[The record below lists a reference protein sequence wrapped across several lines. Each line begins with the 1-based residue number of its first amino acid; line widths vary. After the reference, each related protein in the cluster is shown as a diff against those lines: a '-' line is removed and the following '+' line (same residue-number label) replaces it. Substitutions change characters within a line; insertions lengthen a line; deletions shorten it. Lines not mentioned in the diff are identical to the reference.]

1 MRKLFALFV
10 MALLCFVACESV
22 VTDDNINND
31 GPGNDSTIVTPHLSV
46 TSDSIIRMTYLGG
59 KATIDYTIEEPC
71 EGVELAVVPDVDWID
86 YQIFSNNIALD
97 IKPNSDS
104 QQRVGVVTLTY
115 GEEVVEVFVEQ
126 GGMLAQGEVRL
137 NLLSERKMTYDA
149 NGGDGEILY
158 SLETSNEGAVVEVD
172 ADAEWIGEFVVEAD
186 KVGFVVAKNT
196 TIEQR
201 TAHIVLSYE
210 TTSATVTVVQ
220 DGISN
225 EVLLSAKRKII
236 EAGEAVEFVAMQA
249 NEDVTAVAKYFD
261 YYTREEVSNPYT
273 IAEAGE
279 RVFYA
284 TCNGETSKVLT
295 INIIPAGSPAFPE
308 DSDPDNFTFKHRML
322 LIDHTGTDCGFC
334 PNMMVSLKTLSQ
346 NSAYNDTYNIAMAHS
361 YNTGDKAFSLTART
375 LFNFFNKTTKVAT
388 GYPTLTFNYWYND
401 SSSSNINYIYT
412 HLQKNMLESQDV
424 AAAVSTAVK
433 GDDVLVS
440 VALKSERDRT
450 YRINIFLLEDDVY
463 SYQYNATENWMHYHE
478 NAIRSSY
485 FTLDYTDI
493 SGGEWGYVGKNS
505 TTYKVFTM
513 PTESSWVKSNLKVLV
528 IIAAQNSNNKFDVV
542 NTTMC
547 PINGSVPFDY
557 K

>member
-1 MRKLFALFV
+1 MRKFFALFV
-10 MALLCFVACESV
+10 MVLLCFVACESV

-31 GPGNDSTIVTPHLSV
+31 GPGNDSTIVTSHLSV

-71 EGVELAVVPDVDWID
+71 EGVELAVATDVDWID

-220 DGISN
+220 EGLSK
-225 EVLLSAKRKII
+225 EVVLDAKRKII
-236 EAGEAVEFVAMQA
+236 ETGEAVEFVAMQA

-322 LIDHTGTDCGFC
+322 LIDHTGTDCGYC
-334 PNMMVSLKTLSQ
+334 PLMMESLKTLSQ

-361 YNTGDKAFSLTART
+361 YNTDDKAFTLTSRT

-412 HLQKNMLESQDV
+412 HLQKNILESQDV

-450 YRINIFLLEDDVY
+450 YKINIFLLEDDVY

-547 PINGSVPFDY
+547 PINSSVPFDY

>member
-1 MRKLFALFV
+1 MRKFFALFV

-31 GPGNDSTIVTPHLSV
+31 GPGNDSTIVTPHISV

-172 ADAEWIGEFVVEAD
+172 ADAEWIGEFVIEAD

-196 TIEQR
+196 TIEER
-201 TAHIVLSYE
+201 TARIVLSYE

-220 DGISN
+220 EGLSK
-225 EVLLSAKRKII
+225 EVLLDAKRRII

-322 LIDHTGTDCGFC
+322 LIDHTGTDCGYC

-361 YNTGDKAFSLTART
+361 YNTDDKAFTLTSRT

-547 PINGSVPFDY
+547 PINSSVPFDY

>member
-1 MRKLFALFV
+1 MRKFFALFV

-31 GPGNDSTIVTPHLSV
+31 GPGNDSTIVTSHLSV

-71 EGVELAVVPDVDWID
+71 EGVELAVATDVDWID

-104 QQRVGVVTLTY
+104 QQRIGVVTLTY

-220 DGISN
+220 EGLSN
-225 EVLLSAKRKII
+225 EVVLDAKRKII

-322 LIDHTGTDCGFC
+322 LIDHTGTDCGYC

-361 YNTGDKAFSLTART
+361 FNTDDKAFSLTART

-450 YRINIFLLEDDVY
+450 YKINIFLLEDDVY

>member
-1 MRKLFALFV
+1 MRKFFALFV

-31 GPGNDSTIVTPHLSV
+31 GPGNGSTIVTNHLSV

-59 KATIDYTIEEPC
+59 QATISYTIEEPC
-71 EGVELAVVPDVDWID
+71 EGVELAVATDVDWID
-86 YQIFSNNIALD
+86 YQISQNAVTLTIE
-97 IKPNSDS
+97 PNADS

-115 GEEVVEVFVEQ
+115 GEEAVEVFVEQ

-158 SLETSNEGAVVEVD
+158 SLETSNEGAVVEVE
-172 ADAEWIGEFVVEAD
+172 ADAEWIGEFVVEAN
-186 KVGFVVAKNT
+186 KVGFVVAKNP

-220 DGISN
+220 EGLSK
-225 EVLLSAKRKII
+225 EVVLSAKRKII

-346 NSAYNDTYNIAMAHS
+346 NSAYNDAYNIAMAHS

-505 TTYKVFTM
+505 TTYKVFTL

-528 IIAAQNSNNKFDVV
+528 IIAAQNSDNKYEVV

-547 PINGSVPFDY
+547 PINSSVPFDY

>member
-1 MRKLFALFV
+1 MRKLFALLV

-31 GPGNDSTIVTPHLSV
+31 GPGNGSTIVTNHLSV

-59 KATIDYTIEEPC
+59 QATINYTIEEPC
-71 EGVELAVVPDVDWID
+71 EGVDLAVVPDVDWID
-86 YQIFSNNIALD
+86 YEISQNAVTLTIE
-97 IKPNSDS
+97 PNADY

-126 GGMLAQGEVRL
+126 SGKLAEDEVRL
-137 NLLSERKMTYDA
+137 SLLSERKMTFDA
-149 NGGDGEILY
+149 DGGSGEIRY
-158 SLETSNEGAVVEVD
+158 SLETSDAEAVVEVE
-172 ADAEWIGEFVVEAD
+172 ADTEWVGEFVVEAD

-201 TAHIVLSYE
+201 TARVVLSYE
-210 TTSATVTVVQ
+210 SESVMVTIVQ

-225 EVLLSAKRKII
+225 EVVLDAKRRII

-308 DSDPDNFTFKHRML
+308 DSDPENFTFKHRML
-322 LIDHTGTDCGFC
+322 LIDHTGTDCGYC
-334 PNMMVSLKTLSQ
+334 PLMMESLKSLSE
-346 NSAYNDTYNIAMAHS
+346 NEEYNDTYNIAMAHS
-361 YNTGDKAFSLTART
+361 FNTGDKAFTLTSRT
-375 LFNFFNKTTKVAT
+375 LFNFFNKTTKIAT
-388 GYPTLTFNYWYND
+388 GYPTLTFNYWYKSSA
-401 SSSSNINYIYT
+401 SSSLNYIYT
-412 HLQKNMLESQDV
+412 HLKNNILESQSV

-450 YRINIFLLEDDVY
+450 YKINIFLLEDDIY
-463 SYQYNATENWMHYHE
+463 DYQNGASQNWMHYHD
-478 NAIRSSY
+478 NALRLSY
-485 FTLDYTDI
+485 YTLDYTDI

-528 IIAAQNSNNKFDVV
+528 IIAAQNSDNKYEVV

-547 PINGSVPFDY
+547 PINSSVPFDY

>member
-1 MRKLFALFV
+1 MRKLFALLV
-10 MALLCFVACESV
+10 MALLCFAACESDI
-22 VTDDNINND
+22 TGDNVNND
-31 GPGNDSTIVTPHLSV
+31 GSTIVTNHLSV

-59 KATIDYTIEEPC
+59 QATISYTIEEPC

-86 YQIFSNNIALD
+86 YQIFSNNIELD

-126 GGMLAQGEVRL
+126 SGKLAEDEVRL
-137 NLLSERKMTYDA
+137 SLLSERKMTFDA
-149 NGGDGEILY
+149 DGGDGEILY
-158 SLETSNEGAVVEVD
+158 SLETSNEGAVVEVE
-172 ADAEWIGEFVVEAD
+172 ADAEWVAEFVVEAD
-186 KVGFVVAKNT
+186 KVGFVVAKNP

-220 DGISN
+220 EGLSN
-225 EVLLSAKRKII
+225 EVVLDAKRRII

-308 DSDPDNFTFKHRML
+308 DSDPENFTFKHRML
-322 LIDHTGTDCGFC
+322 LIDHTGTDCGYC
-334 PNMMVSLKTLSQ
+334 PLMMESLKSLGE
-346 NSAYNDTYNIAMAHS
+346 NEEYNDTYNIAMAHS
-361 YNTGDKAFSLTART
+361 FNTDDKAFTLASRT
-375 LFNFFNKTTKVAT
+375 LFNFFNKTTKIAT
-388 GYPTLTFNYWYND
+388 GYPTLTFNYWYK
-401 SSSSNINYIYT
+401 SSANSSLNYIYT
-412 HLQKNMLESQDV
+412 HLKNNILESQSV

-450 YRINIFLLEDDVY
+450 YKINIFLLEDDIY
-463 SYQYNATENWMHYHE
+463 DYQNGASENWMHYHD
-478 NAIRSSY
+478 NALRLSY
-485 FTLDYTDI
+485 YTLDYTDI

-528 IIAAQNSNNKFDVV
+528 IIAAQNSDNKYEVV

-547 PINGSVPFDY
+547 PINSSVPFDY